1 MDLESPDTVVNSC
14 CMEEGIRSASHG
26 VLGDAQVEA
35 IWLEASDGFPS
46 SLLPVLLYRG
56 AFAVPRLME
65 VENVE
70 ACTERAARMI
80 EKTFA
85 RHHWSG
91 GWRDGIYDYHHFHS
105 TAHEV
110 LGCFGGR
117 ATVQVGGPHGPHL
130 HIAAGDV
137 LVLPAG
143 ASHKCV
149 TSTPDFRV
157 VGAYERG
164 RAYDMQIGDPAA
176 RRGAEQ
182 RIREVPAPELDPIYG
197 AGGPLVRAWRA
208 SVPVPRAH
216 KHDA

>member
-1 MDLESPDTVVNSC
+1 LSN
-14 CMEEGIRSASHG
+14 
-26 VLGDAQVEA
+26 AQVEA

-46 SLLPVLLYRG
+46 SVLPVLLYRG

-65 VENVE
+65 VENVASCAE
-70 ACTERAARMI
+70 SAARTI

-85 RHHWSG
+85 LHHWSG

-117 ATVQVGGPHGPHL
+117 ATVQVGGPNGPQL
-130 HIAAGDV
+130 HIASGDV

-143 ASHKCV
+143 AAHKCV
-149 TSTPDFRV
+149 SSTADFRV

-164 RAYDMQIGDPAA
+164 RSYDMQIGDPAA
-176 RRGAEQ
+176 RRGAER
-182 RIREVPAPELDPIYG
+182 RILEVPSPALDPVYG
-197 AGGPLVRAWRA
+197 AGGPLLRAWRA
-208 SVPVPRAH
+208 SVPPAR